1 MHMHIQSNTYTYK
14 YMCIY
19 MRIYIYTHIYTCTCI
34 HTHTH
39 INNIHAQGQ
48 ALRIFLFGTCLSVW
62 IETPSSHFNHL
73 TPSCPSW
80 GTEQG
85 WHGSCTSKESGHWA
99 RIAMRFP
106 PVHRWTCTCSSPKDF
121 QPWCLDRNIR
131 NLQQA
136 FFNQT
141 PSRRSCEL

>member
-34 HTHTH
+34 HTH

-73 TPSCPSW
+73 TPSCPS
-80 GTEQG
+80 
-85 WHGSCTSKESGHWA
+85 
-99 RIAMRFP
+99 
-106 PVHRWTCTCSSPKDF
+106 
-121 QPWCLDRNIR
+121 
-131 NLQQA
+131 
-136 FFNQT
+136 
-141 PSRRSCEL
+141 

>member
-34 HTHTH
+34 HTH